1 VRAPIRGPVLERSSG
16 RAEERELGCYLLSVL
31 FLSGCSTDS
40 GSADTPGTLVP
51 VIAEIFSQFTTPE
64 SPGAV
69 AMVIQDGKVVHAE
82 GYGMAELGS
91 GRALTRET
99 PMRLGS
105 VGKQFTSMAIMILA
119 DRGELGFDD
128 PVTTWVPELGRFPG
142 IRVHHLL
149 QHTSGLPDYY
159 DLPDETF
166 AEVAGSDGD
175 PVLTNAD
182 VITLYESWGEP
193 LFEPGERYEYSNPA
207 YEVLALMVERISG
220 QSFGGFLAENVFEPL
235 GMETAGVRAR
245 PETVIPN
252 RGVGYHPDEA
262 GGGWIEDDDH
272 PGNWLVGA
280 GGVYASLDDLFL
292 WDQALYTET
301 LVKKE
306 TLNLAFT
313 PTTLNDGSVS
323 EYGFGWSVSDRLG
336 HRAVHH
342 GGSWVGFRAAI
353 ARFVDDG
360 LTVVVV
366 SNASAS
372 AGEFANEMAELF
384 LPK

>member
-1 VRAPIRGPVLERSSG
+1 MRKLW
-16 RAEERELGCYLLSVL
+16 LGCYLLSAL
-31 FLSGCSTDS
+31 FLSGCSADS
-40 GSADTPGTLVP
+40 GSADTSGTLVP
-51 VIAEIFSQFTTPE
+51 GIAEIFSQFTTPE

-119 DRGELGFDD
+119 DRGELGFDN
-128 PVTTWVPELGRFPG
+128 PVTAWVPELGRFPG

-193 LFEPGERYEYSNPA
+193 LFEPGERYLYSNTGFTL
-207 YEVLALMVERISG
+207 LAVVVERVTG
-220 QSFGGFLAENVFEPL
+220 QTLREFTTERIFAPL
-235 GMETAGVRAR
+235 GMEST
-245 PETVIPN
+245 
-252 RGVGYHPDEA
+252 HFH
-262 GGGWIEDDDH
+262 DDH
-272 PGNWLVGA
+272 QMIVRNRA
-280 GGVYASLDDLFL
+280 YAY
-292 WDQALYTET
+292 ARIPTECS
-301 LVKKE
+301 
-306 TLNLAFT
+306 
-313 PTTLNDGSVS
+313 G
-323 EYGFGWSVSDRLG
+323 
-336 HRAVHH
+336 
-342 GGSWVGFRAAI
+342 
-353 ARFVDDG
+353 
-360 LTVVVV
+360 
-366 SNASAS
+366 
-372 AGEFANEMAELF
+372 
-384 LPK
+384 